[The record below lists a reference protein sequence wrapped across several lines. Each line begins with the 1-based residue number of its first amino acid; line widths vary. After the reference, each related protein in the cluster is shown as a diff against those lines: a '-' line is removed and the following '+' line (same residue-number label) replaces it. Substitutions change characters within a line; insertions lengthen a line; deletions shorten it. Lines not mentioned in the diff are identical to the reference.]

1 MNIAKTIAS
10 LRRLIRNEPAPLSK
24 RVENARVGLLRP
36 RNLALAAFLFAAAAF
51 MTLPGPHLWARG
63 LFAIALVFAIAS
75 LIPPAPRAP
84 TENQGDRA
92 SIGEHIEQL
101 RDLQWE
107 ISENESLYRDLLDQQ
122 SDIIIRRDG
131 DGCLT
136 FANEAFCNAFEVD
149 PSQILGRPFEPVV
162 LACEGPSRS
171 ETNNGTPRRR
181 FVELV
186 ETAQGARWIEWEEH
200 RIPSIIGAREQTQ
213 CVGRDITEKRAAQIE
228 LERAR
233 DRAESAN
240 RAKSRFLAAMS
251 HEVRTPMNGIL
262 GMSSLLLECCTTLEQ
277 KTYAQA
283 IDQSARKLLVIID
296 EILDF
301 SKIEAGKI
309 VFALQ
314 PFSLEAVIQNIIE
327 LMAPA
332 AHEKEL
338 EITWN
343 ASRSVRGEYLGDES
357 RIRQILLNLL
367 SNAVK
372 FTDKGGIA
380 VTAHSVASERPNQI
394 LVTVTDTGIGM
405 SQDDINKVFDEFE
418 QADAA
423 LRRQSGGAGLGLAIS
438 RRLARAMG
446 GDLTVTSKIGEGS
459 SFKLLLD
466 LPPAGQQQKDETS
479 NTSRAPLPRVLLSFD
494 RAIERRTM
502 SALLAE
508 AGAEVEE
515 ASASEGRA
523 ALERALAAG
532 RPFNVLIIDAD
543 IDIETARS
551 LIAYSRSKIETPSA
565 PLRGIVLVLP
575 SSRNR
580 ISEFKALGYGA
591 YLIRPVRPAAL
602 LEQVGLAPRRPSKP
616 ITSSDAGPEK
626 NVEAPRILLAEDNAI
641 NALLTRRMLEKSGC
655 NVIEVKNGRDAVEAV
670 RISLEPGNQGFS
682 MILMD
687 VLMPELGGIEATV
700 EIKKLFERGVDQSI
714 RRPPIIALTANA
726 YPEDRQ
732 RYKDCGMDD
741 YVAKPFDKQAI
752 EALLS
757 RWLNRSGDVPRPAAG
772 QSAA

>member
-1 MNIAKTIAS
+1 MILPGAHIWAH
-10 LRRLIRNEPAPLSK
+10 
-24 RVENARVGLLRP
+24 GLL
-36 RNLALAAFLFAAAAF
+36 
-51 MTLPGPHLWARG
+51 
-63 LFAIALVFAIAS
+63 AIALLFGIAS
-75 LIPPAPRAP
+75 LIPSSARAP
-84 TENQGDRA
+84 AANQGDRA

-101 RDLQWE
+101 RDLEWE

-122 SDIIIRRDG
+122 SDMIIRRDR
-131 DGCLT
+131 DGRLT
-136 FANEAFCNAFEVD
+136 FANEAFCNAFQVD
-149 PSQILGRPFEPVV
+149 PTQLLGRPFEPVA

-171 ETNNGTPRRR
+171 EASDGTLRRR
-181 FVELV
+181 FVELI
-186 ETAQGARWIEWEEH
+186 ETAHGPRWIEWEEH
-200 RIPSIIGAREQTQ
+200 HVPSIIGTREQTQ

-309 VFALQ
+309 VLAPQ
-314 PFSLEAVIQNIIE
+314 PFSLEVVIQNVIE
-327 LMAPA
+327 LMATA
-332 AHEKEL
+332 AHEKGL
-338 EITWN
+338 EITWY
-343 ASRSVRGEYLGDES
+343 ASRSVLGEYLGDES

-380 VTAHSVASERPNQI
+380 VTAQTFPSERSNQI
-394 LVTVTDTGIGM
+394 LITVTDTGIGM

-418 QADAA
+418 QSDAA
-423 LRRQSGGAGLGLAIS
+423 LRRQTGGTGLGLAIS

-446 GDLTVTSKIGEGS
+446 GDLTVASKIGEGS
-459 SFKLLLD
+459 RFKLLLD
-466 LPPAGQQQKDETS
+466 LPPAGQQQKDETP
-479 NTSRAPLPRVLLSFD
+479 NTSRAPLPRVLLAFD
-494 RAIERRTM
+494 RAIERRAM

-515 ASASEGRA
+515 ASASKGRS

-532 RPFNVLIIDAD
+532 RPFDVLIVDAD
-543 IDIETARS
+543 IDTETARS
-551 LIAYSRSKIETPSA
+551 LIADSRSEIETASA
-565 PLRGIVLVLP
+565 PLRGIVLLLP

-580 ISEFKALGYGA
+580 ISEFEALGYGA

-602 LEQVGLAPRRPSKP
+602 LEQVGLAPRRLNKP
-616 ITSSDAGPEK
+616 ITSRDAGLVK

-641 NALLTRRMLEKSGC
+641 NALLTRRMLENSGC
-655 NVIEVKNGRDAVEAV
+655 KVIEVKNGREAVEAV
-670 RISLEPGNQGFS
+670 RISLEPGNKRFS

-687 VLMPELGGIEATV
+687 VLMPELDGVEATV
-700 EIKKLFERGVDQSI
+700 EIKKLLERCAGESV

-757 RWLNRSGDVPRPAAG
+757 RWLNRLGDVPSPAAG